1 VDAPVRLRAIR
12 VILMTLTSLVLIT
25 ACDPADTGKSAAM
38 SLDREV
44 FLPRVGGSAR
54 ALLPRAD
61 GAVLVAGGSGT
72 AWAVALDNKA
82 SQLWRY
88 DEPADP
94 AVKFPNQS
102 IYNGAVSLANG
113 NLLLCG
119 EVVTKAGGQGL
130 ITLLDPAGKV
140 VEERRLVA
148 NNAREF
154 FFSTL
159 QQCFPW
165 NGGILLMGLATN
177 QSGTLTWLVTLD
189 AAGAQT
195 AQRLSAQLPATQV
208 VATSDG
214 GLLFADHSGGD
225 QQTQLTRVNR
235 QLEIVGHRAIKSSA
249 FALLR
254 SSGPTAGT
262 KFIAYESGSKSLLY
276 TLDEKLEDLKSPQ
289 TLGGVSIDKGC
300 GYILADGSLALFGY
314 VYKGGPY
321 TAAMAR
327 IDPEANTVATHTFT
341 PELTSF
347 TVADARPLSGGRFVA
362 VRDRAARTPSDESG
376 IVVFWL
382 TLK

>member
-1 VDAPVRLRAIR
+1 
-12 VILMTLTSLVLIT
+12 MT
-25 ACDPADTGKSAAM
+25 
-38 SLDREV
+38 LDREV

-61 GAVLVAGGSGT
+61 GGVLVAGGGGT
-72 AWAVALDNKA
+72 AWALALDNKA

-102 IYNGAVSLANG
+102 IYNGAVTLANG

-119 EVVTKAGGQGL
+119 EVVTKGGGRGL
-130 ITLLDPAGKV
+130 ITLLDPSGKV

-154 FFSTL
+154 FFSTF

-189 AAGAQT
+189 AAGGQT
-195 AQRLSAQLPATQV
+195 AERLSAQLPATQV

-214 GLLFADHSGGD
+214 GLLFADHSDSD
-225 QQTQLTRVNR
+225 QQTRLTRVDR
-235 QLEIVGHRAIKSSA
+235 QLEIVGRRAIKSSA

-262 KFIAYESGSKSLLY
+262 KVIAYELGNKSLLY
-276 TLDEKLEDLKSPQ
+276 TVNEKLEDLKSPQ

-300 GYILADGSLALFGY
+300 GYTLADSSLALFGY

-327 IDPEANTVATHTFT
+327 IDPAANTVAAHTFT

-347 TVADARPLSGGRFVA
+347 TVADARPVSGGQFVA
-362 VRDRAARTPSDESG
+362 VRDRAARAPTDESG
-376 IVVFWL
+376 IVVFWI
-382 TLK
+382 TFQ